1 MIATLKYS
9 SKPGAPERAVAEHS
23 KQAFT
28 NPKTTKPLN
37 ALKNVLG
44 DTIQEP
50 LQRLFLDEK
59 RKPLR
64 GLSNANRI
72 IDAPEDGFIVEID

>member
-1 MIATLKYS
+1 MIATLEYS

-28 NPKTTKPLN
+28 NPKATKPLN

-44 DTIQEP
+44 NTIQEP

-59 RKPLR
+59 RLDR
-64 GLSNANRI
+64 SRAVSVRECSRYWGLN
-72 IDAPEDGFIVEID
+72 